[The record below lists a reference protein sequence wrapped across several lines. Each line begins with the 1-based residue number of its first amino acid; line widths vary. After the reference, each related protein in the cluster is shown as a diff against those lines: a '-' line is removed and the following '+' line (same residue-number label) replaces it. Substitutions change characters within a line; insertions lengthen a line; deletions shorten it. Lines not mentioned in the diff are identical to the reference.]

1 MVEDMKNAGHSAF
14 LCRLCLTPRQLPC
27 RIDHAQAPVL
37 PRKPDFMIDHFA
49 LALGHGLM
57 AYAMMRLVLRAG
69 LDDDPLIG
77 DIQAQMDDSRQAM
90 SAAGRNAA
98 RRAPAGEPAVAA
110 GDAAPAG
117 KTER

>member
-1 MVEDMKNAGHSAF
+1 
-14 LCRLCLTPRQLPC
+14 
-27 RIDHAQAPVL
+27 
-37 PRKPDFMIDHFA
+37 
-49 LALGHGLM
+49 M
-57 AYAMMRLVLRAG
+57 AYAMMRLVLCAG

-77 DIQAQMDDSRQAM
+77 DIHAQMDDSRQAM

-110 GDAAPAG
+110 GDAASAG